1 MERWAEVEPIRTIRT
16 AAQLTEVMDGGCSR
30 SNMSAAFWKQ
40 VFNGR
45 VLQQERPLTIDRD
58 IQKYG

>member
-16 AAQLTEVMDGGCSR
+16 AAQLTDVMDEGCIR
-30 SNMSAAFWKQ
+30 SNMSAVFWKQ

-45 VLQQERPLTIDRD
+45 VLEQERP
-58 IQKYG
+58 